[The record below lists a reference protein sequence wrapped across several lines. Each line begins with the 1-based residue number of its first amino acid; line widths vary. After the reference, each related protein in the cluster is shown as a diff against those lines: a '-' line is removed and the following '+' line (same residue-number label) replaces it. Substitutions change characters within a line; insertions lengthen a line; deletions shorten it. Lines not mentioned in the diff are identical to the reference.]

1 MHKTS
6 KWELQNT
13 LEDFALPKDKTY
25 MIHSS
30 LYSFGLFEDGCSGIM
45 EVLYSVLGREAT
57 IIMPTFTF
65 SFTRKKNWC
74 YRTSKSETGA
84 LTEFFRN
91 DAKTHRT
98 LHPIHSVAVKGP
110 EQSKYASCS
119 NISSFGANNPFEKL
133 IADDAIN
140 IGLGVGLVGGATFL
154 HYAEEYARVP
164 YRFMKDYPGIVLDK
178 CGSTINLVFQM
189 YSRKTSSKSVFINDW
204 SSISRDFRKKNLLKS
219 KSIGLGE
226 VMVMNMANCHEL
238 LMTKLSENPYYIA
251 NEVVKRKT

>member
-6 KWELQNT
+6 KWDLQNT
-13 LEDFALPKDKTY
+13 LEEFALPKDKTY
-25 MIHSS
+25 IVHSS
-30 LYSFGLFEDGCSGIM
+30 LFSLGLFEDGCSGIM

-65 SFTRKKNWC
+65 SFPQKKNWC
-74 YRTSKSETGA
+74 YWTSKSETGA

-91 DAKTHRT
+91 DTKAHRT

-110 EQSKYASCS
+110 EQSKYVSCN
-119 NISSFGANNPFEKL
+119 NISSFGPNNPFEKL

-154 HYAEEYARVP
+154 HYAEECARVP
-164 YRFMKDYPGIVLDK
+164 YRFMKDYPGNVFDK
-178 CGSTINLVFQM
+178 SGSTINLVFKM
-189 YSRKTSSKSVFINDW
+189 YSRKLSSKRNYKNDW
-204 SSISRDFRKKNLLKS
+204 SRISHDFKKKNLLKS

-226 VMVMNMANCHEL
+226 VIVMNMANCHEL
-238 LMTKLSENPYYIA
+238 LMAKLIKNPYYIA
-251 NEVVKRKT
+251 NEI